1 MDNTS
6 GKKLILAVIAIA
18 FPVFIATT
26 GYRIVAGENE
36 NKQSNEKMASSSDK
50 GSAANSSRWF
60 ADPKR
65 GWIKRGWIR
74 KDEREEQK
82 KRGGEAKD
90 RGENS
95 TAENASSVIWEY

>member
-1 MDNTS
+1 MGNAS
-6 GKKLILAVIAIA
+6 GKLILAVIAIA

-26 GYRIVAGENE
+26 GYRIAGGENE

-50 GSAANSSRWF
+50 GSAANSSKWF

-65 GWIKRGWIR
+65 GWIR
-74 KDEREEQK
+74 KDEWEEQK

-90 RGENS
+90 RGQNS
-95 TAENASSVIWEY
+95 TAENASVIGEY